1 MEVANEIR
9 AEMIDA
15 MNNVNDLI
23 NMYRQMQ
30 NNPIQFLSKRFNIP
44 QNINDPNAILQHLL
58 NSGQISQSQL
68 NNIMQLR
75 NNPMIQKLF
84 GMR

>member
-1 MEVANEIR
+1 MEMANEIR
-9 AEMIDA
+9 MEMIDA

>member
-1 MEVANEIR
+1 M
-9 AEMIDA
+9 EMIDA

>member
-1 MEVANEIR
+1 METANEIR

-23 NMYRQMQ
+23 NMYQQLQ

-44 QNINDPNAILQHLL
+44 QNLNDPNAILQHLL

-75 NNPMIQKLF
+75 NNPMIQKMF
-84 GMR
+84 GIR